1 MPHRA
6 LVTTGLET
14 VLNGYF
20 SLDSDVLARLATLD
34 GKVLAIEFSGL
45 DIALFVLP
53 RRSHIRVFD
62 THTKEPDV
70 LIRGTPLAL
79 IRMARGTAA
88 DVGDTGVFV
97 KGDAHTAKAFQDM
110 LKAVD
115 IDWEELLSRWIG
127 DIAAHQ
133 VGNAAR
139 NTAAWGNHALET
151 MSCNVN
157 EYLQHE
163 SRDLPSRY
171 AMNEFLDAVDTLR
184 NDADRLEARVH
195 RLRALLVASR
205 PSGNA
210 T

>member
-1 MPHRA
+1 MPHAA
-6 LVTTGLET
+6 LVATGIET
-14 VLNGYF
+14 ALNGYF
-20 SLDSDVLARLATLD
+20 SLDPDVLARLATLD
-34 GKVLAIEFSGL
+34 GKVLAIELSGL
-45 DIALFVLP
+45 DVALYLLP
-53 RRSHIRVFD
+53 RQSHIRVFD
-62 THTKEPDV
+62 THAKEPDV

-79 IRMARGTAA
+79 MRMARGSAA

-115 IDWEELLSRWIG
+115 IDWEEHLSRWIG

-133 VGNAAR
+133 VGNVVR
-139 NTAAWGNHALET
+139 NTAAWGNRTLDT
-151 MSCNVN
+151 MSSNVT

-171 AMNEFLDAVDTLR
+171 AMNEFLDSIDTLR
-184 NDADRLEARVH
+184 NDADRLEARIR
-195 RLRALLVASR
+195 RLRALPIATR
-205 PSGNA
+205 HSGNA